1 MYYRKHI
8 YPVLLFV
15 SVLYIS
21 CSNTAKITKV
31 ESSMIIFSP
40 ETTPE
45 LDSATVE
52 LIRPYKMKLETEMNA
67 VLALNEAAM
76 FKSNPEGALGN
87 FVADL
92 TLKKTNDYC
101 REGNIKPAHFCLL
114 NNGGLRTSLPE
125 GEITKRRVFE
135 LMPFEN
141 ELVILTLSGPQTQE
155 LFNYLGR
162 INGMP
167 LSGATMT
174 ISNKKPKDVLIGGIA
189 LDTTK
194 QYRVVTSDYLA
205 YGGDKMR
212 FFKDPLNFEL
222 VHHKLRDAIIE
233 FIMEEH
239 AAGRKISAKKDGRIK
254 VAE

>member
-1 MYYRKHI
+1 
-8 YPVLLFV
+8 
-15 SVLYIS
+15 
-21 CSNTAKITKV
+21 
-31 ESSMIIFSP
+31 MIIISQ
-40 ETTPE
+40 ETTPDRDE
-45 LDSATVE
+45 ATVA
-52 LIRPYKMKLETEMNA
+52 IIKPYKMKLEADMNA
-67 VLALNEAAM
+67 VLALNESAM

-101 REGNIKPAHFCLL
+101 KEGSIEPAQLCLL

-125 GEITKRRVFE
+125 GDITKRRVFE

-141 ELVILTLSGPQTQE
+141 ELVILTLSGPKTLE
-155 LFNYLGR
+155 LFKYLGR

-167 LSGATMT
+167 LAGATMT
-174 ISNKKPKDVLIGGIA
+174 ISHKKPEDVMIGGVA
-189 LDTTK
+189 LDTTR

-222 VHHKLRDAIIE
+222 LHHKLRDAIIE

-239 AAGRKISAKKDGRIK
+239 AAGRKLSAKKDGRIK
-254 VAE
+254 VSE

>member
-1 MYYRKHI
+1 MYYKK
-8 YPVLLFV
+8 VLHSLFLFLT
-15 SVLYIS
+15 VLFIS
-21 CSNTAKITKV
+21 CSDTAKITKV
-31 ESSMIIFSP
+31 ESSMIVFSA

-45 LDSATVE
+45 IDAATVE
-52 LIRPYKMKLETEMNA
+52 LIKPYKMKLEADMSA

-101 REGNIKPAHFCLL
+101 KESGIKPANLCLL

-141 ELVILTLSGPQTQE
+141 ELVILTLSGAKTQQ

-167 LSGATMT
+167 LSGATMS
-174 ISNKKPKDVLIGGIA
+174 INNKKPGDVMIGGVA
-189 LDTTK
+189 MDTTK

-212 FFKDPLNFEL
+212 FFKNPVNFEL

-233 FIMEEH
+233 FIIEEH
-239 AAGRKISAKKDGRIK
+239 AAGRKLSAKKDGRIK
-254 VAE
+254 VVE